1 MLIREAFLDD
11 LNAVGHM
18 EIHFANEGMYAGCKK
33 RVICQPDRSTV
44 CTSEYIPLRQ
54 ASTLRLITELSHSL
68 YKGH

>member
-18 EIHFANEGMYAGCKK
+18 EMHFANEGMYA
-33 RVICQPDRSTV
+33 
-44 CTSEYIPLRQ
+44 LRQ